1 MKLTEK
7 LRFRMIV
14 VYNSKEFLLNFYE
27 NKILLISYDKNDV
40 AYGLKEDSKSYF
52 LHYNLNVIPDQIES
66 AYKLEIIAEVDGF
79 ECPIGGFDENGYFL
93 FTRGKGAD
101 EHFKMVLGHGAP
113 DRFYRKDEE
122 IENIWEVRT
131 PIEGFPFKTEKI
143 VYLKMYGQWLDKPG
157 CSVFP
162 Q

>member
-1 MKLTEK
+1 MEKVRQNGYYAVFNKKTYRIDRSNLT
-7 LRFRMIV
+7 
-14 VYNSKEFLLNFYE
+14 
-27 NKILLISYDKNDV
+27 
-40 AYGLKEDSKSYF
+40 YF
-52 LHYNLNVIPDQIES
+52 LNKYPDNEWVLWGNNEEFPVDKELIKS

-79 ECPIGGFDENGYFL
+79 ECPIGGLDKNGFYL

-101 EHFKMVLGHGAP
+101 EHFKMVLGHGAT

-143 VYLKMYGQWLDKPG
+143 VYLKMYGQWLDKPM
-157 CSVFP
+157 
-162 Q
+162 